1 MSTKQNSKILLISPS
16 EISKDPRVLAH
27 IEVLKEFGEVI
38 SVGYGGQPPWVSRH
52 ISINKASKYLPTS
65 VLGLIRVLVGSNL
78 SAAKSTR
85 FSRDVLA
92 NTDVEVFEL
101 VVANDVHSLAI
112 AHEISQRSKA
122 SLWVD
127 MHEYAPLEGEDDWR
141 WRLLLKRYVSA
152 VCREFLKLADC
163 VTTVGEAIRL
173 KYEEDSGRE
182 VQLLMNTAEYLP
194 RRVEAEKPERENLTL
209 IHVGVAIRARRLENM
224 IEAVKNLKGVSL
236 DLLLLPTDGAYFNEI
251 NERIASVENVKVLSP
266 IATENIAHFISHY
279 DCGIV
284 TIPPTSFNYANALPN
299 KLFQYIQARLA
310 VITGPIPE
318 VARIVN
324 DYGIG
329 WVTRDFSPEEIRIT
343 IESARDSGLAGVEQ
357 NLDKAALELSRENE
371 NQIRKSIIRK
381 LISIQND
388 REIKDSN

>member
-1 MSTKQNSKILLISPS
+1 
-16 EISKDPRVLAH
+16 
-27 IEVLKEFGEVI
+27 
-38 SVGYGGQPPWVSRH
+38 
-52 ISINKASKYLPTS
+52 
-65 VLGLIRVLVGSNL
+65 
-78 SAAKSTR
+78 
-85 FSRDVLA
+85 
-92 NTDVEVFEL
+92 
-101 VVANDVHSLAI
+101 
-112 AHEISQRSKA
+112 
-122 SLWVD
+122 
-127 MHEYAPLEGEDDWR
+127 
-141 WRLLLKRYVSA
+141 
-152 VCREFLKLADC
+152 
-163 VTTVGEAIRL
+163 
-173 KYEEDSGRE
+173 
-182 VQLLMNTAEYLP
+182 
-194 RRVEAEKPERENLTL
+194 
-209 IHVGVAIRARRLENM
+209 
-224 IEAVKNLKGVSL
+224 
-236 DLLLLPTDGAYFNEI
+236 
-251 NERIASVENVKVLSP
+251 
-266 IATENIAHFISHY
+266 
-279 DCGIV
+279 V